1 MEIRVDGS
9 FKIQWNAALET
20 LKLYQQG
27 STSKCKHEYS
37 HFVPV
42 PIHDLCIFFK
52 VPATDNAEIRSCST
66 VFQCLGRVNHG
77 RRRVDAHNIVDRG
90 SKNAIA
96 ASNIENSIRTI
107 EFYALDEGVGKMGSE
122 RSQLRRPI
130 FISTYKLRQELTTT
144 NLRGPIVFYGVPCLG
159 HVPSILEDIW
169 ILQTDGWNKRK
180 RA

>member
-52 VPATDNAEIRSCST
+52 VPAIDNAEIRSCST

-77 RRRVDAHNIVDRG
+77 RRRVDAHNIVDGG
-90 SKNAIA
+90 SKAGCKFAIA

-107 EFYALDEGVGKMGSE
+107 EFYALDEGVGKMGGE
-122 RSQLRRPI
+122 RSRSCVGLY
-130 FISTYKLRQELTTT
+130 SSAHT
-144 NLRGPIVFYGVPCLG
+144 
-159 HVPSILEDIW
+159 S
-169 ILQTDGWNKRK
+169 
-180 RA
+180 